1 MAGSYGCGAA
11 VSCPE
16 TMTEMSGEPGLPRV
30 IMGYGVWAL
39 ECLLIQKHEA
49 FQPWMAE
56 RAKKENP

>member
-1 MAGSYGCGAA
+1 
-11 VSCPE
+11 
-16 TMTEMSGEPGLPRV
+16 MTEMIGEPGLPRV
-30 IMGYGVWAL
+30 TMGYGVWAL